1 MFMEN
6 SAAILKMRETI
17 KPSFCILASKDGVK
31 DVAKV
36 SSTDAF
42 MGRNKYVK
50 TKKRRSID
58 KTNGSSFTFADNYL
72 LS

>member
-1 MFMEN
+1 MQN
-6 SAAILKMRETI
+6 SAAMLKVRKTS
-17 KPSFCILASKDGVK
+17 KPNFCILASKDRVK

-42 MGRNKYVK
+42 MRRNKYAK
-50 TKKRRSID
+50 TKKRGSID
-58 KTNGSSFTFADNYL
+58 KTNGSSFTFADNYS